1 MTAVSAS
8 LTATNAGLPLEPTSD
23 ELLLRQSVASISRKY
38 GPDYFQKLSTAG
50 EPPAELWRELCASG
64 FLGVHLPE
72 EHGGGG
78 AGLSELSAVIE
89 ETAAAG
95 VPVLS
100 AIFSAGVNGTILA
113 QHGTVEQKERW
124 LRPLAEGSAMSSFAI
139 TEPDAGT
146 NSFAINTWAKPDGD
160 DFVLNGMKYY
170 ISGMEEASFV
180 LVVAR
185 TGTDE
190 RTGRGRLSLFIVDAD
205 ADGLTRQVIPTALQV
220 PERQSTVY
228 FENVRVDADRVVGQ
242 IDHGM
247 RAAFAG
253 INAER
258 LLVSSI
264 CTGIGRYA
272 LDKAVKYANE
282 RSVWGVPIGSH
293 QGVAHPLAE
302 SKIAL
307 ESARLMTARAC
318 ALYDA
323 GVNPG
328 ESSNM
333 AKVLGVDAGLHALD
347 AAIQTHGGNGVA
359 LEYQLSNYYFLL
371 RMLKIGPVSKE
382 MVLNFIAE
390 HTLGLPKSY

>member
-1 MTAVSAS
+1 MAAFTPNPTAGP
-8 LTATNAGLPLEPTSD
+8 AGLPLEPTQE
-23 ELLLRQSVASISRKY
+23 ELLLRKSVSAISRKY
-38 GPDYFQKLSTAG
+38 GPDYFQKVVDTNAS
-50 EPPAELWRELCASG
+50 PSELWKELGDAG

-72 EHGGGG
+72 EYGGGG
-78 AGLSELSAVIE
+78 AGLSELSMVLE

-95 VPVLS
+95 VPALS
-100 AIFSAGVNGTILA
+100 AVFSAGVNGTILA
-113 QHGTVEQKERW
+113 QHGTPEQKERW
-124 LRPLAEGSAMSSFAI
+124 LRPLAERAAMSSFAI

-160 DFVLNGMKYY
+160 DFVINGMKYY
-170 ISGMEEASFV
+170 ISGMEEAEFV
-180 LVVAR
+180 LVVTR

-190 RTGRGRLSLFIVDAD
+190 RTGRGRLTLFIVDAD
-205 ADGLTRQVIPTALQV
+205 ADGISRQVIPTALQV

-228 FENVRVDADRVVGQ
+228 FENVRVSADRVIGQ
-242 IDHGM
+242 VHHGM
-247 RAAFAG
+247 KAAFAG

-264 CTGIGRYA
+264 CIGVGRYA
-272 LDKAVKYANE
+272 LDKAVAYANE
-282 RSVWGVPIGSH
+282 RSVWGVPIGTH

-302 SKIAL
+302 SKIAI
-307 ESARLMTARAC
+307 ESAKLMTARAC

-333 AKVLGVDAGLHALD
+333 AKVLGVDAGLHSLD

-359 LEYQLSNYYFLL
+359 LEYQLSNYWFLL